1 MHATSALAKNE
12 RRRSRLALILAPL
25 FLCITLLS
33 WAVTAAP
40 KGSPDASFHLGSIYC
55 ADGEDPTLCMPT
67 FQSNI
72 RLVRDDAVGTSCY
85 VRAPN
90 DSAACI
96 AEQIEPPYRLKEAGH
111 LNINGSYPPVYYRFN
126 HTFVGDDADST
137 IVTIRVANILIFT
150 ALASLVVALVRPERR
165 FAMWA
170 TVAVTIVPLGLFTI
184 ASINPSAWSLY
195 TPALAFFAVA
205 GAFES
210 SGWRRYALVG
220 LGLLCVGLAAGARSD
235 AGAYAILGVAC
246 ATFLMIRV
254 KRIRPLWAV
263 GGVAILAAIFWIL
276 TQTSQFQY
284 VAGERVSRFFDAI
297 TSGTFDG
304 SQSRFD
310 IISNIEN
317 VPSIWTGSL
326 GTWAL
331 GSFDVKLPQFVSTLT
346 IFAFGAMLI
355 YASARIRWRG
365 VLLTG
370 IVFAL
375 MIILPVFILF
385 QQEVLVG
392 HWVQPRYIM
401 PLLVLLMAIPAW
413 HIAKGRVLTT
423 PQRWMFIVTLGV
435 AQAFALR
442 ATINRYAYGNDEI
455 IESSWWRDWAP
466 GPRWV
471 LLLGSL
477 SFVLFL
483 ATVFLA
489 LSPVKNPQAP
499 AGRDIPRTIP
509 LPRSGSTS
517 SATFHR
523 ERIAALH

>member
-72 RLVRDDAVGTSCY
+72 RLVRDDAVGTACY
-85 VRAPN
+85 VPTPH

-111 LNINGSYPPVYYRFN
+111 LNIDGSYPPVYYRFN
-126 HTFVGDDADST
+126 HTFVGDDADTT
-137 IVTIRVANILIFT
+137 IVSIRVANILIFT
-150 ALASLVVALVRPERR
+150 GLASVIVALVRPERR

-170 TVAVTIVPLGLFTI
+170 TVAVTIVPLGLYTI

-210 SGWRRYALVG
+210 HGWRRYVLLA
-220 LGLLCVGLAAGARSD
+220 LGLLSVGMAAGARSD
-235 AGAYAILGVAC
+235 AGAYAILGVA
-246 ATFLMIRV
+246 AAAFLMIRI
-254 KRIRPLWAV
+254 KRIRPIWVFTYA
-263 GGVAILAAIFWIL
+263 GILAVIFWIL
-276 TQTSQFQY
+276 TQTTQFQY
-284 VAGERVSRFFDAI
+284 IAGERVSRFFDVIA
-297 TSGTFDG
+297 TGNFDG

-310 IISNIEN
+310 IISNLEN
-317 VPSIWTGSL
+317 VPYIWTGSL

-331 GSFDVKLPQFVSTLT
+331 GSFDVKLPQVVSTLT
-346 IFAFGAMLI
+346 ILAFGAMLI
-355 YASARIRWRG
+355 FASARIRWRG
-365 VLLTG
+365 AVLMG

-413 HIAKGRVLTT
+413 HIGHGRALTT
-423 PQRWMFIVTLGV
+423 PQRWMFILTLGA

-442 ATINRYAYGNDEI
+442 ATINRYAYGNDAL

-466 GPRWV
+466 GARWV